1 MIPEAMNRILP
12 LLLFLSVATI
22 QPVAAQQITMSEDI
36 PLRNDVAY
44 ELLGEFKG
52 RVLLFRDQISKYEV
66 QGFDQRLRPSWS
78 KILTL
83 DKKNPKVIGSTHS
96 RNDFTL
102 IYHYRDQ
109 GNTILKAAKFD
120 PGANMIDSAT
130 INNLGSVFFTPEFE
144 LAFSEDRSKI
154 LVYYI
159 ERQSILHAFVFDA
172 ASFRPLWKKSV
183 SPSGFSF
190 FEDFLQVVLDNE
202 GNMCL
207 VFEKDKFLARKDGHH
222 YHIISVIGTE
232 DRLTQFQAPLDGKLT
247 YDVLFTY
254 DNLND
259 RLVAAGLYSDKSGD
273 RATGYFV
280 LKIDPLQRELPFLRF
295 ESFNDLF
302 VSNLIGKEVEKNK
315 GVTELSVREI
325 VLRRDGGVLMIA
337 ERIREYERRLG
348 APNRVSFDGVG
359 RFIVDYYHEDIVAL
373 SIHPD
378 GRAHWETILP
388 KKQYSQDDGGV
399 YSSYFLFKTPE
410 NLRFLFNDEIRFENT
425 VSEYR
430 LNGAGAFERRSL
442 LNTEKLEV
450 RLRFRDAIQVSAD
463 ALVVPSE
470 RRNRLRL
477 VKITFDE

>member
-1 MIPEAMNRILP
+1 MNRIIVL
-12 LLLFLSVATI
+12 LLLFFAGMAPAV
-22 QPVAAQQITMSEDI
+22 VGQQITMSEDI
-36 PLRNDVAY
+36 PLRSDVAY

-52 RVLLFRDQISKYEV
+52 RVLLFRDQINKYEI

-83 DKKNPKVIGSTHS
+83 DKKNPKVIGTTHS

-102 IYHYRDQ
+102 VYYYRDQ

-120 PGANMIDSAT
+120 PGANMIDSAS
-130 INNLGSVFFTPEFE
+130 IKNLGSIFFTPDFSVV
-144 LAFSEDRSKI
+144 FSEDRSKI
-154 LVYYI
+154 LIFYI
-159 ERQSILHAFVFDA
+159 ERQSLLHAFVFDA
-172 ASFRPLWKKSV
+172 VSFRLLWEKTIA
-183 SPSGFSF
+183 PSGFSF

-202 GNMCL
+202 GNMNL
-207 VFEKDKFLARKDGHH
+207 VFEKDKFLARRDGHH
-222 YHIISVIGTE
+222 YHILSVIGAE
-232 DRLTQFQAPLDGKLT
+232 GQVVQFQAPLEGRLT

-254 DNLND
+254 DNLNH
-259 RLVAAGLYSDKSGD
+259 RLVAAGLYADKSGE
-273 RATGYFV
+273 RASGYFV
-280 LKIDPLQRELPFLRF
+280 LKIDPLQRAEPFLRF
-295 ESFNDLF
+295 EPFSDLF
-302 VSNLIGKEVEKNK
+302 VSNLLGKEVEKNK
-315 GVTELSVREI
+315 GVTELTVREI

-337 ERIREYERRLG
+337 ERVKEYERRLG
-348 APNRVSFDGVG
+348 APNRVSFDGIG
-359 RFIVDYYHEDIVAL
+359 RFIVDYYHEDIIAL

-378 GRAHWETILP
+378 GRAHWEVVLP

-430 LNGAGAFERRSL
+430 LNGNGAFERRSI
-442 LNTEKLEV
+442 LNTEKLEL
-450 RLRFRDAIQVSAD
+450 RLRFRDAIQVSSD

-477 VKITFDE
+477 VKIAFEN